1 MDTVVEQ
8 QDGTRRVFQER
19 LTLYHANSQGT
30 GAAVQLE
37 PRINRR
43 AGERY
48 NCFFL
53 EMAPQKTAQMRTESG
68 LTPATFD
75 WERKITVKLNFMD
88 ICELLAVLEGESDH
102 VGGGRD
108 GLYHQTGEA
117 NTIIRFCLHDAGGY
131 RLALSRK
138 CTASGEV
145 FRVGTVLS
153 RKEAIGLR
161 HIFQAGLFFVTLPM
175 ASHGLCAA

>member
-8 QDGTRRVFQER
+8 QDGARRIYNER
-19 LTLYHANSQGT
+19 LTLYHANGQGS

-53 EMAPQKTAQMRTESG
+53 EMAPQRTAPVRTESG
-68 LTPATFD
+68 MTPATFD
-75 WERKITVKLNFMD
+75 WERKITVKLNFLD

-102 VGGGRD
+102 VGGTRD
-108 GLYHQTGEA
+108 GLYHQSGEA
-117 NTIIRFCLHDAGGY
+117 NTIIRFRLHDSGGY
-131 RLALSRK
+131 LLALSRK
-138 CTASGEV
+138 CTASSEV
-145 FRVGTVLS
+145 SRVGTVLS

-175 ASHGLCAA
+175 ASYGLSAA